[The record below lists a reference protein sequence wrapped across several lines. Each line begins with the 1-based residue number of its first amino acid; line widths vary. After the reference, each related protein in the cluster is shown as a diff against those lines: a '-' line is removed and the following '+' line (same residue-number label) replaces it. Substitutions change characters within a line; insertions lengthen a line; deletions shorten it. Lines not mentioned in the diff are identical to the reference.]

1 MDSHHRPPP
10 VTGST
15 VQSPPPSAGNGT
27 PLVPRAA
34 SIPQAAAVAASP
46 ESSPSR
52 SSKDSRAT
60 VPRSASIREEAVTGS
75 PARVP
80 RAAGIRDEAVTGSPV
95 RVPRAAGIRGE
106 AVTGSPV
113 SSPSRSSSKD
123 GWAVVPRAA
132 SLRDEALSGSPV
144 SSPQRGAKED
154 KESRYEKTNSFS
166 SVSSFRSS
174 HRDAE
179 NPTASSPRY
188 KDTVTGSPTI
198 GPMTVASI
206 LRSPFSNVA
215 ADDPSLQKATSPM
228 VPVVNHMVSR
238 ETTSDVGGRG
248 GRGSMWVESGTSRQP
263 TMRIAAIG
271 LRILTLILSMISF
284 SVMAADKT
292 SGWDGDSFDRYRE
305 FRYCL
310 SVNVLVFVYSLF
322 QGYAQIHHKM
332 MKKPIMSRP
341 VSYFFN
347 FFMDQILAYLLI
359 SASSSAASRNGDWV
373 LDFGSDHFTKMIDAS
388 IAMSFLAF
396 FALAFSSIISAYKFF
411 SWTY

>member
-75 PARVP
+75 PA
-80 RAAGIRDEAVTGSPV
+80 